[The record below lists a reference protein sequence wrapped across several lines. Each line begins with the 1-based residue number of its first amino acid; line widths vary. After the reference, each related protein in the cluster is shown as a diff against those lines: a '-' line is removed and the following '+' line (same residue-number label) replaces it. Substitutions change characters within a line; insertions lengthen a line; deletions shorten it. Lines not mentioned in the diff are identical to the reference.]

1 MTSTTHD
8 GSEDDNYK
16 QQTQIQHN
24 DSIQMNCPENQQQ
37 KCNPHLTGEGGGGV
51 LGSKIQ
57 KFGKFHELPRKS
69 IYIFLTPGGVLEVKV
84 SK

>member
-8 GSEDDNYK
+8 GSEDDNYR
-16 QQTQIQHN
+16 QETQIQHN

-37 KCNPHLTGEGGGGV
+37 KCNPHLTEGGGSLGV
-51 LGSKIQ
+51 QSSGN
-57 KFGKFHELPRKS
+57 FMNCRENR
-69 IYIFLTPGGVLEVKV
+69 YICLTPGGVLEVKV

>member
-1 MTSTTHD
+1 
-8 GSEDDNYK
+8 
-16 QQTQIQHN
+16 
-24 DSIQMNCPENQQQ
+24 MNCPENQQQ
-37 KCNPHLTGEGGGGV
+37 KCNPHLTGGVEV